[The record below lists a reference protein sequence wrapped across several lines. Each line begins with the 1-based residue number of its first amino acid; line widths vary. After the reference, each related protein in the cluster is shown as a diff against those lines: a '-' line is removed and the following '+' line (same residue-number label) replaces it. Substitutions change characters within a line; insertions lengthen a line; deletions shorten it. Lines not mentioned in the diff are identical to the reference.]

1 MWKFKIFF
9 QKGYSIDKQGIIT
22 NSKGDV
28 VKGSVHTL
36 ISGYKRKEISIR
48 NNGKLI
54 NICVHRL
61 QAYQKF
67 GKAMFEKGVM
77 VRHLDGDSLNNFWD
91 NIQIGTNSENQM
103 DVVKEKRIEKSLN
116 AIRIKQDNIRS
127 VKERY
132 SIYEDLKNNVPYS
145 EIMSTYKITSKG
157 TLSFMKNKSLEYKQY
172 LNKITTCNGA

>member
-1 MWKFKIFF
+1 MNKLEIFF
-9 QKGYSIDKQGIIT
+9 EKGYDINKHGIII
-22 NSKGDV
+22 NSKGEFIE
-28 VKGSVHTL
+28 GYIHTL
-36 ISGYKRKEISIR
+36 KSGYERKEITIR
-48 NNGKLI
+48 HDKKLI
-54 NICVHRL
+54 NICHHRL

-132 SIYEDLKNNVPYS
+132 SIYEDLKNNIPYS
-145 EIMSTYKITSKG
+145 EIMKKHGVTSKG
-157 TLSFMKNKSLEYKQY
+157 TLSFMKNKSIEYQEY
-172 LNKITTCNGA
+172 LTTSKGA